1 MAHLLKRAGG
11 GGAAAD
17 PLPDPKSRGVGLDV
31 KQDRQ
36 ERKVMPNRHGGP
48 GTSESAALKI
58 RVFRLQPCTR
68 PSADVSRADA
78 LGHDALRGSYKD
90 EEEFR
95 QMSHDFEVLR

>member
-48 GTSESAALKI
+48 GTSAHDSRMGVNERGPWTALVGNALTERNISA
-58 RVFRLQPCTR
+58 
-68 PSADVSRADA
+68 
-78 LGHDALRGSYKD
+78 
-90 EEEFR
+90 
-95 QMSHDFEVLR
+95 